1 MIRLFHLQ
9 NPPIQSDNYETNA
22 PDPCCLSGNGHGRPE
37 TQREGSNLHVSTGP
51 EGGGDRGNERW
62 RGVLRGLG
70 NSPLSQERQVGP
82 QIIVQ
87 GQPGCDTSE
96 A

>member
-1 MIRLFHLQ
+1 M
-9 NPPIQSDNYETNA
+9 
-22 PDPCCLSGNGHGRPE
+22 
-37 TQREGSNLHVSTGP
+37 V
-51 EGGGDRGNERW
+51 
-62 RGVLRGLG
+62 GVFRGLG
-70 NSPLSQERQVGP
+70 NSPLSPERRAGP